1 MDIDVFAPHE
11 LPAVLRALR
20 TALRPDGALNEAER
34 AFLDTYALIAG
45 YPLPTGDPAPID
57 PDAVSV
63 AGVVQRKRMLQLAAM
78 AALLSRPV
86 RPEQLDFL
94 KALAARLAT
103 HDPVLDVIAALIAG
117 RRRTV
122 RLLAMRRAFRVLFKE
137 AYVAEGPM
145 GVLRFVGALL
155 LKFAV
160 NKDRHWQYKRLGLL
174 PEGTLGREYWKHM
187 TTVGFGFPGEPGGI
201 AQTGAFHDIAHVL
214 AEHAATP
221 LGEIQ
226 QGSFQGGNRREDGFL
241 FVQFVLLQ
249 FHHGVQIT
257 PVTDPTVDLFD
268 PRLVLWA
275 IHRGACCNVDMTHQW
290 DYWPLMTLPLAEAR
304 ERVGL
309 LPRLS
314 ERLGVAEWRHAA

>member
-11 LPAVLRALR
+11 LPGVMRALR
-20 TALRPDGALNEAER
+20 TALNPGPMLLPRER
-34 AFLDTYALIAG
+34 SFLDTYARIAG
-45 YPLPTGDPAPID
+45 IAPLLHEPEAIAAAD
-57 PDAVSV
+57 VSV

-78 AALLSRPV
+78 AVLLARPV
-86 RPEQLDFL
+86 RPASFAYL

-103 HDPVLDVIAALIAG
+103 HDPVLDVIEALIAG
-117 RRRTV
+117 RRVKV
-122 RLLAMRRAFRVLFKE
+122 RLLAMRRAFRVMLKE
-137 AYVAEGPM
+137 AFIAEGPM
-145 GVLRFVGALL
+145 GVLRFAGAIL

-201 AQTGAFHDIAHVL
+201 AQTGAYHDIAHVL
-214 AEHAATP
+214 AENAATP

-249 FHHGVQIT
+249 FHHGVRIT
-257 PVTDPTVDLFD
+257 PVTDPVEDLFD

-275 IHRGACCNVDMTHQW
+275 IHRGAQCNVDMTHQW
-290 DYWPLMTLPLAEAR
+290 DYWPLMALPLDEAR
-304 ERVGL
+304 ARIGL
-309 LPRLS
+309 LPRLP
-314 ERLGVAEWRHAA
+314 EQPAQLRQAA